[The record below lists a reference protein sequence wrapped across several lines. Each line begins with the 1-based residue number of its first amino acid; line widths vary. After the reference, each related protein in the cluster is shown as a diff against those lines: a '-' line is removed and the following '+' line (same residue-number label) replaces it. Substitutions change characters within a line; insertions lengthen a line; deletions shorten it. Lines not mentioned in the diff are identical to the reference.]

1 MSSLRI
7 AAVFLAVSSVALLSQ
22 SKTYEPNWSSLDS
35 RPLPSWYDDAKIGVF
50 LHWGVYSVPSF
61 SDPDGGWT
69 EWFWWDW
76 KGTKDQDV
84 VSFMEKNYP
93 AGFTYADFAPM
104 FKAELFDPEQWADI
118 FEASGAKY
126 VGIALAV
133 CL

>member
-1 MSSLRI
+1 MRLFT
-7 AAVFLAVSSVALLSQ
+7 VVTTFLILSAVSPLTL

-61 SDPDGGWT
+61 SDPDDGWT

-76 KGTKDQDV
+76 KGTKDQV
-84 VSFMEKNYP
+84 VVKFMEENYP
-93 AGFTYADFAPM
+93 PGFTYADFAPM
-104 FKAELFDPEQWADI
+104 FKAELFDPEEWAGI

-126 VGIALAV
+126 VSGLV
-133 CL
+133 LV